1 MDPSGLFAGTL
12 TNANRGSS
20 ANHWLSAS
28 IGLFAHGLGLALIA
42 LTALAP
48 PEETPPRVAAIALQL
63 APPPPPPL
71 QQGSPAG
78 VDSATL
84 PSRSVSTA
92 TVPPV
97 VAPGLSDEI
106 LSARFELGAG
116 VEDGF
121 PGRDDDGMR
130 GGIPG
135 GVVGGVPG
143 GLVGGPIGGTGTA
156 VTEFPKPDV
165 GPRPIRMPQPS
176 YTREAIRD
184 NVSGVVVLRVVI
196 DEQGKVKVLEVLRS
210 IPALDA
216 EAIRVVESEWR
227 FHPATRQ
234 GRPVPALSDLVVRFN
249 LY

>member
-1 MDPSGLFAGTL
+1 MDTSELFAGTL

-20 ANHWLSAS
+20 ANHWLSAP
-28 IGLFAHGLGLALIA
+28 IGLFVHGLGLALIA
-42 LTALAP
+42 LTALYAP
-48 PEETPPRVAAIALQL
+48 IEETLPHVAAVALDL
-63 APPPPPPL
+63 AAPPPPPL
-71 QQGSPAG
+71 RQGSPAG
-78 VDSATL
+78 VESATL
-84 PSRSVSTA
+84 LARPVAAA
-92 TVPPV
+92 TVPHV
-97 VAPGLSDEI
+97 VVPGLSAEI
-106 LSARFELGAG
+106 LSMRFELGAG
-116 VEDGF
+116 VEHGF
-121 PGRDDDGMR
+121 PGGDDDGMQ

-143 GLVGGPIGGTGTA
+143 GLVGGSIGGTGTA
-156 VTEFPKPDV
+156 VTPDV

-184 NVSGVVVLRVVI
+184 NVSGVVMLRVVI
-196 DEQGKVKVLEVLRS
+196 DKQGKVKVLEVLRS

-234 GRPVPALSDLVVRFN
+234 GRPVPALSNLIVRFN